1 MKILVVDQEF
11 QKWSDLL
18 KCKTLEE
25 GKELTGINGNII
37 EMPTGKTPS
46 WGFSWLGETQS
57 GLRFI
62 DANFDTSD

>member
-37 EMPTGKTPS
+37 EMSTEKTPS
-46 WGFSWLGETQS
+46 LGFSWLGETQS

-62 DANFDTSD
+62 NANFDTSD